1 MYLYEINKLIIIV
14 FRELKVYFGCQL
26 GGCNSYFIFHN
37 KQILST
43 QGYMLNVYVLVH
55 FRLGLLYPWVATK

>member
-14 FRELKVYFGCQL
+14 FCALEVYFGCQL
-26 GGCNSYFIFHN
+26 QWVKFIFHN

-55 FRLGLLYPWVATK
+55 F